1 MQPTTINDDSANSPN
16 YLASLLR
23 ENRKLILCEILLM
36 ALLIWIGIPPSATIY
51 LLLLAWIL
59 LRLRGRSWRDLGLRT
74 PENWKKTLLLGI
86 GGGLFYFLLATWG
99 IGPLIQSLFDAQKD
113 LSVFDSMVGNFPM
126 LLIWLAAA
134 WTLAAFGEEMLY
146 RGYIQNRVEDLI
158 QNASFKF
165 IIGALASAMLFGL
178 AHTYQ
183 GWAGAVTSVV
193 FGIVLSAIYHLGGR
207 NLWACILFHGVFNTP
222 GLMII
227 HLGMH
232 L

>member
-1 MQPTTINDDSANSPN
+1 MQPTTINEDSVNSPN

-23 ENRKLILCEILLM
+23 ENRKLILFEILLM

-134 WTLAAFGEEMLY
+134 WTLAAYCEEMLY
-146 RGYIQNRVEDLI
+146 RGYLQNRVEDLI

-165 IIGALASAMLFGL
+165 NTGALASAMLFGL

-183 GWAGAVTSVV
+183 GWAGVATSVL
-193 FGIVLSAIYHLGGR
+193 FGLVLSAVYHLGGR
-207 NLWACILFHGVFNTP
+207 SLWVCILFHGVFNTP
-222 GLMII
+222 GFDFIY
-227 HLGMH
+227 LGMH